1 MKILAIREDNGNSV
15 KDLAYLLY
23 YEKAKAFYIEIPEDA
38 DEWEVPL
45 ILDSFVKRGEH
56 TVNAYWSKRWVEQR
70 IVPTDRQNLGQI
82 LKANN
87 LSEYDE
93 FGLLMLS
100 NGRCA
105 QDDYYLAQIAED
117 AFPPFLLERYQKKV
131 EDVVVLGNQNLLVFF
146 RDGVVRKVDVTSLL
160 VDKSEFKPVLERA
173 DLFSQVSVQ
182 VGGYGVCWGT
192 ELVLSDSILY
202 QSGEIVPLSL
212 EDFKGF
218 VLNRVVNSA
227 EAAEILDCSRQNIED
242 LVKRG
247 KLTPIKSSSKN
258 KLFLKS
264 EIQQRNWL

>member
-1 MKILAIREDNGNSV
+1 M
-15 KDLAYLLY
+15 
-23 YEKAKAFYIEIPEDA
+23 
-38 DEWEVPL
+38 
-45 ILDSFVKRGEH
+45 
-56 TVNAYWSKRWVEQR
+56 
-70 IVPTDRQNLGQI
+70 
-82 LKANN
+82 
-87 LSEYDE
+87 
-93 FGLLMLS
+93 
-100 NGRCA
+100 
-105 QDDYYLAQIAED
+105 
-117 AFPPFLLERYQKKV
+117 
-131 EDVVVLGNQNLLVFF
+131 
-146 RDGVVRKVDVTSLL
+146 
-160 VDKSEFKPVLERA
+160 
-173 DLFSQVSVQ
+173 
-182 VGGYGVCWGT
+182 CWGT